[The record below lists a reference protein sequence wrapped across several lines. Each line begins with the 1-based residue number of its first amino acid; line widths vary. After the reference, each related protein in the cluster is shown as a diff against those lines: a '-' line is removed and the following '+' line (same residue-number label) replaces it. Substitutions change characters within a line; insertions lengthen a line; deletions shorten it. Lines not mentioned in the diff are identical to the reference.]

1 MELKM
6 EDKILDML
14 VDICG
19 DDVVREERD
28 IDLLEENLIDSLD
41 YVTLLVEIQD
51 EFGLVI
57 SPSELT
63 REEMATPNRIINV
76 VKARLDA
83 QK

>member
-1 MELKM
+1 M